1 MASVSRSLDTRISA
15 QTHTPKSSARLLL
28 LIGVSLFVSTFV
40 SDGKLAHIPLQF
52 LLKDH
57 LHVGPEAM
65 AKFFA
70 VVGLGWYFKPVAGL
84 LCDGVP
90 LWGSRRRNYLMLG
103 GLGAGLLWAALGVV
117 PHHYNALL
125 WTLVGANAFA
135 VLASS
140 AAGGLLVEAG
150 QAQGLTGRLGALRE
164 MIISGSSLLAQPV
177 GGFLAAREFGL
188 TCGISAA
195 LFLGLIPAVFF
206 FLPEAKAAPLEGRSD
221 MLRGRFGPVFR
232 SRALWLAALFIF
244 LERLSPGLYTPL
256 FYYQTNTLHFTPKFI
271 GGLGALSSGAAI
283 LGALVYGWLCA
294 RLPLSRLLPL
304 GMALSAL
311 GTLLFLGYHSHT
323 SALVIQGVSGLI
335 GILASVALMDLGAR
349 ATPVGGEA
357 MGYSLLMSAF
367 NLGMAASDILGSK
380 LYGQYHVSLP
390 GLIWISAATTALT
403 LPAIY
408 LLPPSVLARRDKAQR
423 SPPGPQ

>member
-1 MASVSRSLDTRISA
+1 MASVSRSLNTRLSV
-15 QTHTPKSSARLLL
+15 QTHTPKSSASRLLL
-28 LIGVSLFVSTFV
+28 LTGVSLFVSTFV

-52 LLKDH
+52 LLKDY

-70 VVGLGWYFKPVAGL
+70 VVGLAWYFKPLAGL

-90 LWGSRRRNYLMLG
+90 LWGSRRRNYLMLA
-103 GLGAGLLWAALGVV
+103 GLGSGLLWAALGVV

-125 WTLVGANAFA
+125 WTLVGASAFA

-164 MIISGSSLLAQPV
+164 TIISGSSLLAQPV

-188 TCGISAA
+188 TCGIGAA

-206 FLPEAKAAPLEGRSD
+206 LPEAKAAPREGRFLD
-221 MLRGRFGPVFR
+221 MLKERFGPVFR

-283 LGALVYGWLCA
+283 LGALAYGWLCA
-294 RLPLSRLLPL
+294 RLPLSRRW
-304 GMALSAL
+304 GWHSAP
-311 GTLLFLGYHSHT
+311 
-323 SALVIQGVSGLI
+323 SA
-335 GILASVALMDLGAR
+335 R
-349 ATPVGGEA
+349 C
-357 MGYSLLMSAF
+357 YF
-367 NLGMAASDILGSK
+367 
-380 LYGQYHVSLP
+380 
-390 GLIWISAATTALT
+390 
-403 LPAIY
+403 
-408 LLPPSVLARRDKAQR
+408 
-423 SPPGPQ
+423 